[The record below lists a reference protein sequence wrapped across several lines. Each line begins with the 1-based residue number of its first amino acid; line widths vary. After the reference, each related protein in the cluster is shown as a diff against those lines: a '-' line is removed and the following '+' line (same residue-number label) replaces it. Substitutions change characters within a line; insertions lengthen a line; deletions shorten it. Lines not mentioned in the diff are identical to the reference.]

1 MDIRSLSNP
10 LSAPDGSPSKPFAP
24 AAKPGSPSFERL
36 LGRFVDE
43 VSDLQKDVDASV
55 RKGATGEPEEI
66 HDMLLAVNKAE
77 LSFRLLV
84 EVRNKLV
91 EAYQEVMRTPV

>member
-1 MDIRSLSNP
+1 MDIRGIDRSGKPP
-10 LSAPDGSPSKPFAP
+10 LPAKAIAAP
-24 AAKPGSPSFERL
+24 AAPGFDQL
-36 LGRFVDE
+36 LGKFVNE
-43 VSDLQKDVDASV
+43 VSDLQKQVDASV
-55 RKGATGEPEEI
+55 RRGASGEPEEV

-91 EAYQEVMRTPV
+91 EAYQEVMRLPV

>member
-1 MDIRSLSNP
+1 MDIRGIESSQ
-10 LSAPDGSPSKPFAP
+10 KPALKG
-24 AAKPGSPSFERL
+24 AAKPAAPGFDKL
-36 LGRFVDE
+36 LGKFVNE
-43 VSDLQKDVDASV
+43 VSDLQKQVDESV
-55 RKGATGEPEEI
+55 RKGASGEPEEI

-91 EAYQEVMRTPV
+91 EAYQEVMRLPV

>member
-1 MDIRSLSNP
+1 MDIRGIDP
-10 LSAPDGSPSKPFAP
+10 LRDGKAAAP
-24 AAKPGSPSFERL
+24 AAKPGAPGFDKL
-36 LGRFVDE
+36 LGQFVNE
-43 VSDLQKDVDASV
+43 VSDLQKQVDQSV
-55 RKGATGEPEEI
+55 RRGASGEPEEI

-91 EAYQEVMRTPV
+91 EAYQEVMRLPV

>member
-1 MDIRSLSNP
+1 MDIRGIDHSGKPP
-10 LSAPDGSPSKPFAP
+10 LPATAP
-24 AAKPGSPSFERL
+24 AAPAAAGFDRL
-36 LGRFVDE
+36 LGKFVNE
-43 VSDLQKDVDASV
+43 VSDLQKQVDASV
-55 RKGATGEPEEI
+55 RRGASGEPEEV

-91 EAYQEVMRTPV
+91 EAYQEVMRLPV